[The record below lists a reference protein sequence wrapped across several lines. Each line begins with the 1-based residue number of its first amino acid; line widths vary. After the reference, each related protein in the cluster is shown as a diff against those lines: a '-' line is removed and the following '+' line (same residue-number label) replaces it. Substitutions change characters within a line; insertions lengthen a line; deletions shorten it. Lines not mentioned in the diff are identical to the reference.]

1 MSLFHRL
8 PEHWKDLTLYD
19 YFEQIGFRILIFF
32 ISLIVIHSLIL
43 IGIKLSQDF
52 LQGVLFR
59 ETQVMKEAFGLILT
73 VIILL
78 EFNHSIVS
86 AMRTH
91 SGAIQVR
98 IVVMI
103 AIIVMARKLIL
114 LDYQSAKLETL
125 LGYGGLALALGILY
139 WLVADAERPRRRL
152 EHGRA
157 EITEKKADQ

>member
-1 MSLFHRL
+1 MSLFERL
-8 PEHWKDLTLYD
+8 PEHWKNLTVYD

-43 IGIKLSQDF
+43 IGIKLGEDF
-52 LQGVLFR
+52 VQGLSFR
-59 ETQVMKEAFGLILT
+59 ETQVMEETFGLILT

-86 AMRTH
+86 AMRAH

-114 LDYQSAKLETL
+114 LDYKSATLETL
-125 LGYGGLALALGILY
+125 LGYAGLALALGGLY
-139 WLVADAERPRRRL
+139 WLVADSERPRRHSDPPP
-152 EHGRA
+152 E
-157 EITEKKADQ
+157 